1 MKKYLIFLLL
11 AALFSCK
18 EDIKDM
24 QLLKGYWEIEK
35 VVFENG
41 EIKEYSINETV
52 EHFVINEDL
61 SGSRNKVRPL
71 LDGSFI
77 TVTKDELIE
86 VKKENNSWVVYYETE
101 FSNWKE
107 TIKKLDQDHLELQN
121 EENRNYIYKRFN
133 PENQP

>member
-24 QLLKGYWEIEK
+24 QQLNGYWEIEK

-77 TVTKDELIE
+77 TVTKDEQIE

-107 TIKKLDQDHLELQN
+107 TIKKLDQDHLELLN
-121 EENRNYIYKRFN
+121 EEN
-133 PENQP
+133 